1 MPFGLQR
8 VRPAKTENAFSFSI
22 SRRKWARSI
31 GFLTAPLCISFR
43 LQAAVFGC
51 YRQTSG
57 FSLHQNLRHGT
68 RVERTRVMPAGIA
81 VDATPA
87 TRLPPRHPH
96 SPPSYREVGDLIG
109 VNDGKGGNSKVG
121 PRSPEQRHRGAGPSG
136 SGRGSSS
143 IRDAG
148 DLSEDDDVGVDPR
161 TPTNRAAPPSYED
174 ALLSSRRVPPKSPP
188 RPGHEHEG
196 EKKKTNDTASSTV
209 PFAAHPAPL
218 PPRIG
223 SQTVADRRSH
233 PPNHSQRE
241 QSTMRSGFRSPRA
254 CQRGEC
260 ERAIAAP
267 REIDLRA
274 SDRRDPRRA
283 PHRPLTPPSI
293 PPSRSPQIRGDPRD
307 LPRRASQ
314 AAHRAR
320 GPQGA
325 RVTTARPPRLQPR
338 TAQHPRAAQPGAFL
352 TLTNRLT
359 RPFPDFD
366 DDFHRLRRPRRGS
379 PAEKRDAH
387 SP

>member
-196 EKKKTNDTASSTV
+196 EKKKPTT
-209 PFAAHPAPL
+209 
-218 PPRIG
+218 PPR
-223 SQTVADRRSH
+223 
-233 PPNHSQRE
+233 
-241 QSTMRSGFRSPRA
+241 
-254 CQRGEC
+254 
-260 ERAIAAP
+260 
-267 REIDLRA
+267 
-274 SDRRDPRRA
+274 
-283 PHRPLTPPSI
+283 PPSLSPHI
-293 PPSRSPQIRGDPRD
+293 PRPYRRVSDLKPSLTVVS
-307 LPRRASQ
+307 
-314 AAHRAR
+314 
-320 GPQGA
+320 
-325 RVTTARPPRLQPR
+325 V
-338 TAQHPRAAQPGAFL
+338 HPI
-352 TLTNRLT
+352 N
-359 RPFPDFD
+359 
-366 DDFHRLRRPRRGS
+366 RRGS
-379 PAEKRDAH
+379 RARCARVPSPREPVKEVSASVPSPRPRTRDRLAPRTVGPTAPRPTPSPDPALDPTLPLPADTRRSA
-387 SP
+387 

>member
-1 MPFGLQR
+1 
-8 VRPAKTENAFSFSI
+8 
-22 SRRKWARSI
+22 
-31 GFLTAPLCISFR
+31 
-43 LQAAVFGC
+43 
-51 YRQTSG
+51 
-57 FSLHQNLRHGT
+57 
-68 RVERTRVMPAGIA
+68 
-81 VDATPA
+81 
-87 TRLPPRHPH
+87 
-96 SPPSYREVGDLIG
+96 
-109 VNDGKGGNSKVG
+109 VG
-121 PRSPEQRHRGAGPSG
+121 PRSPEQRHRGGPSC
-136 SGRGSSS
+136 SGRGTSS

-196 EKKKTNDTASSTV
+196 EKKKPTTPLRPPSLTPHIPRPYRRVSDLKPSLTVVPIHPITRRGSRARCARVPGPREPVKEVSASV
-209 PFAAHPAPL
+209 P
-218 PPRIG
+218 
-223 SQTVADRRSH
+223 
-233 PPNHSQRE
+233 
-241 QSTMRSGFRSPRA
+241 SPR
-254 CQRGEC
+254 
-260 ERAIAAP
+260 P
-267 REIDLRA
+267 RTRDRPESLGP
-274 SDRRDPRRA
+274 SDQPRRA